1 MPRTLARMVASTVV
15 ALGTTHPGRAI
26 ARRLLTRQLSR

>member
-1 MPRTLARMVASTVV
+1 MPRPIARMVATTVV
-15 ALGTTHPGRAI
+15 ALSSTTPGRAI

>member
-1 MPRTLARMVASTVV
+1 MVASTVV
-15 ALGTTHPGRAI
+15 ALSATPPGRKV

>member
-1 MPRTLARMVASTVV
+1 MYAQRVRSFPPDDAHR
-15 ALGTTHPGRAI
+15 HRAV